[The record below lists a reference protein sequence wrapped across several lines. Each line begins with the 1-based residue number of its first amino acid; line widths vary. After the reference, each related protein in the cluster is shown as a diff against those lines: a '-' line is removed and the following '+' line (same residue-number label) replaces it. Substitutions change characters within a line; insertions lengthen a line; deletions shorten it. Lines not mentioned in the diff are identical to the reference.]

1 MHGFIQHILS
11 ILLLSLSSSALAQV
25 LDGLPVVEAPVVGTE
40 RASSVVYKFSDSN
53 SGAVAGTE
61 AVANLGGSESRGLL
75 SKIFRV
81 DSRILSSTLS
91 DTLLANDSVTF
102 SVNTPNRSM
111 NNALSF
117 VGTVTQSPLNTTTTK
132 LMQIMSLVAAR
143 KANFALTYAATINQ
157 YSRLESVI
165 DCRFYN
171 TGVSK
176 VDVLARIQYRV
187 DF

>member
-1 MHGFIQHILS
+1 M
-11 ILLLSLSSSALAQV
+11 
-25 LDGLPVVEAPVVGTE
+25 D
-40 RASSVVYKFSDSN
+40 
-53 SGAVAGTE
+53 
-61 AVANLGGSESRGLL
+61 
-75 SKIFRV
+75 
-81 DSRILSSTLS
+81 
-91 DTLLANDSVTF
+91 
-102 SVNTPNRSM
+102 TPNRTM

-117 VGTVTQSPLNTTTTK
+117 IGTVSESPLSATTTK
-132 LMQIMSLVAAR
+132 LMQILSLVAAR
-143 KANFALTYAATINQ
+143 KANFALTYAAKINQ

>member
-1 MHGFIQHILS
+1 MHGFTRNILS
-11 ILLLSLSSSALAQV
+11 ILLIFLSSTAFAQV
-25 LDGLPVVEAPVVGTE
+25 LDGLPVAETPAVGTE
-40 RASSVVYKFSDSN
+40 RAASVVYKFSDIST
-53 SGAVAGTE
+53 APE
-61 AVANLGGSESRGLL
+61 AVANLGEGESRSLL
-75 SKIFRV
+75 SRIVRV
-81 DSRILSSTLS
+81 DRRVFSSSLS
-91 DTLLANDSVTF
+91 DTLLTNDTLTLSMD
-102 SVNTPNRSM
+102 TPNRTM

-117 VGTVTQSPLNTTTTK
+117 VGTVSESPLSATTTK
-132 LMQIMSLVAAR
+132 LMQILSLVAAR
-143 KANFALTYAATINQ
+143 KANFALTYAAKINQ